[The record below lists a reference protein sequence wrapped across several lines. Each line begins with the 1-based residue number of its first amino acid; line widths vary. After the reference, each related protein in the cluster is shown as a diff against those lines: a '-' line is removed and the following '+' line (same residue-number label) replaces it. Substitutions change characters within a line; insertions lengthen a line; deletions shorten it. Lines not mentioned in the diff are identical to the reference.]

1 MRYAVILLVCLLC
14 ATALSAQNA
23 EIKPRTIGFHTDGF
37 SLEMQTQVQ
46 FRLTIKEE
54 LGQSGEGGTNGRD
67 YINFNLPRTR
77 LRFKGHIFEPG
88 AQYHVRLNFSNPT
101 AELLEVA
108 HFRYT
113 LFRQINLNAGQD
125 KLPWNW
131 EEPVDSLDLSFLER
145 SYVNE
150 VFNQDYAKGIW
161 VDGELGPE
169 DAPWIRYWG
178 GIYNG
183 VLRAQDDF
191 RNKDGQL
198 TSDSFSAIIDSEV
211 MVNVRVETHPFGRVQ
226 RNMLDLRDE
235 SESEQILI
243 AFGAGFSWFSS
254 GVDNADL
261 RIDTAAI
268 ATGSGRS
275 RTRQETFAVT
285 VDGHFRFWG
294 IAVDAA
300 VYWRYTDFHNRGI
313 NQYNPG
319 DKQGIGDLED
329 FGWSFEASW
338 VLPWLPLS
346 VGARMNSL
354 DADEFWGA
362 NAALL
367 QTDNRERAIRPDAME
382 IGVTASY
389 LLNGPRLKFSLDILY
404 VDQQL
409 AYTYDGSGFLLGVY
423 NDPQNRNGAIGQNR
437 PNADHDAQWI
447 VRLQVQWIL

>member
-1 MRYAVILLVCLLC
+1 MRNVVILFAMLTC
-14 ATALSAQNA
+14 AGALHAQNA
-23 EIKPRTIGFHTDGF
+23 EIRPRNIGFETEGF
-37 SLEMQTQVQ
+37 SLEMQTLVQ
-46 FRLTIKEE
+46 FRLTFQEE
-54 LGQSGEGGTNGRD
+54 LAQSGAGGTNGRD
-67 YINFNLPRTR
+67 FINFNLPRVR
-77 LRFKGHIFEPG
+77 LRFRGHIFSPS
-88 AQYHVRLNFSNPT
+88 AQYELRLNFSRPVG
-101 AELLEVA
+101 ELIEVA

-113 LFRQINLNAGQD
+113 LFRPINLNAGQN
-125 KLPWNW
+125 KVNWNW
-131 EEPVDSLDLSFLER
+131 EEPINSLDLSFQER

-150 VFNQDYAKGIW
+150 VFNQDYGKGIW
-161 VDGELGPE
+161 IDGEIGDE
-169 DAPWIRYWG
+169 DAPWIKYWAGVYG
-178 GIYNG
+178 GL
-183 VLRAQDDF
+183 LRAQDDF

-198 TSDSFSAIIDSEV
+198 TTDAFSDIIDAEI
-211 MVNVRVETHPFGRVQ
+211 MVNFRVETHPLGRIQ
-226 RNMLDLRDE
+226 RSMKDLRDE
-235 SESEQILI
+235 SENEKILI
-243 AFGAGFSWFSS
+243 AFGAGFTWFSS

-261 RIDTAAI
+261 RGDTAAA

-275 RTRQETFAVT
+275 RTQQETYAVT

-300 VYWRYTDFHNRGI
+300 AYWRYTDFHNRGI
-313 NQYNPG
+313 NRYSPS

-329 FGWSFEASW
+329 FGWSLEASW

-346 VGARMNSL
+346 VGARVSSF

-367 QTDNRERAIRPDAME
+367 QTDQRQRAIRPDAME
-382 IGVTASY
+382 IGLTASY
-389 LLNGPRLKFSLDILY
+389 YFHGERLKFSLDILY

-437 PNADHDAQWI
+437 DSADHDALWI